1 MNVSSININGEQQYP
16 VSSVASMIEE
26 YIFRLKGARI
36 KIRLIQGHQGME
48 LFPEDVDLFT
58 KAAEY
63 AIPAF
68 EGGFKLK
75 KDEFYK

>member
-1 MNVSSININGEQQYP
+1 
-16 VSSVASMIEE
+16 MIEE
-26 YIFRLKGARI
+26 YIFRLKGAKI

-48 LFPEDVDLFT
+48 VFPEDVDLFT

-75 KDEFYK
+75 TT